1 MNSNRREKS
10 IQKAALGRAPLLST
24 VLAIL
29 LGAAVASAQ
38 DVAYHGKLQLGF
50 ADQNNVTG
58 FRSNNA
64 IPLCAGAG
72 PLVNPGTVGTTL
84 GTLWVNALGSA
95 TPGVGGSLTFNAV
108 GGGFGGAQQKKTSTC
123 RTAIPD
129 GAHPRLRSRTRVGS
143 AHFPGRKGPHTSMIT
158 SASIPFPLTAT
169 YMLAAGGGNTQTAPT
184 ITWMTRPTPS
194 APSVT
199 YSGPAL
205 SATIPYFGPGLG
217 VARIQ
222 PGPNRF
228 GGGLPY
234 SGGGGVQFG
243 IHFSSMGGPTQP
255 FGQVLYANG
264 FLPQGPNFF
273 GTDAKGIAVPN
284 PITTDIYTTGLTFS
298 LGLIAGRQDVYTYAA
313 RTAGGS
319 TIDQQGAIRTLAGG
333 NTVTPHTSCTGG
345 VPCAPPIISPVAGT
359 GAYFEWT
366 TGAVT
371 HTDKVG
377 DFSTI
382 RKASG
387 YDIAVAPS
395 TAVAGETRRIQLV
408 SPWSAT
414 VRPIGPFGLPV
425 GLLGYG
431 GVAVLTLNVIPLLED
446 MDTDLVA
453 DTVDNCEARANGPN
467 EDSNQIDTDQ
477 DGFGNA
483 CDTDYNNDGFT
494 TTLDFPIYLAAF
506 TGLVEDPST
515 DHTGDGLTTTIDFTR
530 FLLDFTQQS
539 PPGPSGLTCAGAAP
553 PCLP

>member
-1 MNSNRREKS
+1 MDSDQRNESS
-10 IQKAALGRAPLLST
+10 HKAALGRVIYVAA
-24 VLAIL
+24 LAIA
-29 LGAAVASAQ
+29 LGASAAAAQ
-38 DVAYHGKLQLGF
+38 NVAYHGKLQIGF
-50 ADQNNVTG
+50 GDQDNVTG
-58 FRSNNA
+58 FRSNSA
-64 IPLCAGAG
+64 IPICAGAG

-108 GGGFGGAQQKKTSTC
+108 GGGVGGAQQKKTSTC
-123 RTAIPD
+123 RTTLQPGVNI
-129 GAHPRLRSRTRVGS
+129 RLRSRTQVGS
-143 AHFPGRKGPHTSMIT
+143 AHFPGRKGAHTSMIT
-158 SASIPFPLTAT
+158 SASIPFPPNAT
-169 YMLAAGGGNTQTAPT
+169 YMLSAGGGNAQAAPT
-184 ITWMTRPTPS
+184 ITWTTKASFNAPT
-194 APSVT
+194 VT

-228 GGGLPY
+228 GGGVPY
-234 SGGGGVQFG
+234 SGGGGVQLG
-243 IHFSSMGGPTQP
+243 IYFTSMLPPQP
-255 FGQVLYANG
+255 VGNVIYVNG

-284 PITTDIYTTGLTFS
+284 PLTTSIYTSNLTFT
-298 LGLIAGRQDVYTYAA
+298 LGLIAGRQDVYTFAA
-313 RTAGGS
+313 RTPGGS

-371 HTDKVG
+371 HTDKIG

-425 GLLGYG
+425 ANLGYG
-431 GVAVLTLNVIPLLED
+431 GIAVLTLNVIPQLDD
-446 MDTDLVA
+446 MDGDLVA
-453 DTVDNCEARANGPN
+453 DAVDNCEVRANGPN
-467 EDSNQIDTDQ
+467 EESNQIDTDQ

-515 DHTGDGLTTTIDFTR
+515 DHTGDGLTTTVDFTR
-530 FLLDFTQQS
+530 FFLDFSQRNS
-539 PPGPSGLTCAGAAP
+539 PGPSGLTCAGGAP